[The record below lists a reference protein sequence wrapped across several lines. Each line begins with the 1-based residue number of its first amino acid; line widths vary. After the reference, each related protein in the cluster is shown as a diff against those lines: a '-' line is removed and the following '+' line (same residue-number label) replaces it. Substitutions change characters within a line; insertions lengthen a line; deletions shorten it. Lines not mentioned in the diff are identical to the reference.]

1 MMKILRHTSLLAA
14 AMVISLVIY
23 HVITGA
29 STTRA
34 TARTAADV
42 ADEADQALGDA
53 YELGSLRLLERTRYY
68 VAEKYVDPDRIHPAE
83 MFSAAR
89 EPSLLWISVPME
101 RPESCAR
108 FQ

>member
-1 MMKILRHTSLLAA
+1 MNPSGPKRKLPRIERRLEPAQKEQSVDAVRWRKPEPWQTSSHKLEKGLAW
-14 AMVISLVIY
+14 
-23 HVITGA
+23 A
-29 STTRA
+29 SEKSFRSSMCSVSRSVA
-34 TARTAADV
+34 VTAIVSA
-42 ADEADQALGDA
+42 
-53 YELGSLRLLERTRYY
+53 SSS
-68 VAEKYVDPDRIHPAE
+68 AE